1 MILEKFRKNDTG
13 CYGKVIPYTLY
24 YYFYLTLPIRVFP
37 IAKATEKNDFQIHPL
52 QITLKTPMLIYLP
65 NNRIFKTR
73 KEAKIYLGGITS
85 YNRDIF
91 FINQSNSKLWQRT
104 IQLTP
109 KTME

>member
-1 MILEKFRKNDTG
+1 M
-13 CYGKVIPYTLY
+13 
-24 YYFYLTLPIRVFP
+24 TLPIRVFP
-37 IAKATEKNDFQIHPL
+37 IAKATEKNDFQIHLL

-65 NNRIFKTR
+65 DNRIFKTR

-85 YNRDIF
+85 YNRAFNNGDIF
-91 FINQSNSKLWQRT
+91 FINQSNSKLWQHT

>member
-1 MILEKFRKNDTG
+1 M
-13 CYGKVIPYTLY
+13 
-24 YYFYLTLPIRVFP
+24 TLPIIVFP

-52 QITLKTPMLIYLP
+52 QITLKAPMLIYLP
-65 NNRIFKTR
+65 DNRIFKTR

-85 YNRDIF
+85 YNRAFNNGDIF
-91 FINQSNSKLWQRT
+91 FINQSNSKLWQHT